1 MGHFF
6 HIFHLYT
13 GRRVLDVKFNLVQT
27 HLLLT
32 AHDCNDVETNV
43 DKKDCLQGRGIVCYW
58 NVNEPSQP
66 QK

>member
-1 MGHFF
+1 MFCSLCL
-6 HIFHLYT
+6 IYS
-13 GRRVLDVKFNLVQT
+13 GRRVLDMQFNSVQT

-32 AHDCNDVETNV
+32 AHDCNTVKV
-43 DKKDCLQGRGIVCYW
+43 HMDKINCLQGRGIVCYW